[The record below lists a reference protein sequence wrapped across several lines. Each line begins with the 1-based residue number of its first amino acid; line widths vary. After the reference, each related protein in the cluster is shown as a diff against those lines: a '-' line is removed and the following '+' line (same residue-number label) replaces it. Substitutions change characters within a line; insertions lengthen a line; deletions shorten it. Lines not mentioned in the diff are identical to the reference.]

1 MKMKDLNTELNK
13 VLSTLIELNEKSEG
27 NILDPSEI
35 KEQLENLQEFKDKRG
50 ALYSVAESI
59 DRENPEKA
67 DEICNLLLELHF
79 VFEDYIWKMDEIHE
93 LVKKMAGNYRDNN

>member
-1 MKMKDLNTELNK
+1 MKDLNTELNK

>member
-1 MKMKDLNTELNK
+1 M
-13 VLSTLIELNEKSEG
+13 
-27 NILDPSEI
+27 
-35 KEQLENLQEFKDKRG
+35 QEFEDQRG
-50 ALYSVAESI
+50 ALYSVAKSI

-79 VFEDYIWKMDEIHE
+79 VFEDYIWQMDEIHE